1 MVTAAVLGAAVILA
15 TVAGLAWTARLL
27 RVGALDAFEL
37 ADKTRTPVPASA
49 LDWPELRVRA
59 AISEGIPGE
68 PGLTLLDVERP
79 DHAGCGA
86 TLLVDLGAEQERSLG
101 LLERW
106 CAADASVSPSRQPE
120 GALELRR
127 RQSLER
133 VRAVL
138 MSESYRQ
145 PSGDGT
151 GARAARR
158 AKTVGW

>member
-1 MVTAAVLGAAVILA
+1 MVTAAVLGAVVILA

-27 RVGALDAFEL
+27 RVGALDALEL

-59 AISEGIPGE
+59 AISEGSPGE
-68 PGLTLLDVERP
+68 PGLTLLHVEWP
-79 DHAGCGA
+79 DHPGRGA

-101 LLERW
+101 LLARW

-138 MSESYRQ
+138 MSENYRR
-145 PSGDGT
+145 PPANPDGT
-151 GARAARR
+151 RARTARR
-158 AKTVGW
+158 PRP